1 MEEDRRTRR
10 RNSGGHP
17 LLRSKKREEEQVGY
31 YNHGF
36 SPSQIHSLAAICQTL
51 LPPSDQQSF
60 DSFNVASS
68 TQPPFTDEV
77 AEMIVKNGRS
87 EAVKVLRIILMI
99 LSFRFGTLLLC
110 GSLCLDKSWPFVLK
124 FSELP
129 LDRREEILRKW
140 SRKSGFLLPFRIT
153 FFLSKFYTLFYFFSQ
168 TDENQKNPALE
179 AIGYSLDTADASSNK
194 KTEADEKRRP
204 LQRGIVET
212 MHESDITITQ
222 TLTEKGV
229 YVAKDDGENVHRI
242 RCDAVVVGS
251 GSGGG
256 VAAANLAKA
265 GLKVLVL
272 EKGNY
277 FAAQDYSGLEGPSM
291 LELYEKG
298 GFLTSV
304 DGKFMILAGSAVGG
318 GTAINWSA
326 SIRTPDH
333 VLQEWSEESKI
344 KFFGSQEYKTAMDEV
359 TTRIGVTDKCVK
371 DGFQNQVLRKGCER
385 LGLQV
390 ESVPRNSH
398 EDHYCGLCGYGC
410 RAGDKNGTDQT
421 WLVDAVENGA
431 VILTGIKAERFILV
445 DNTDSSSNE
454 RQKRCVGVIA
464 SSVGGKIGKKFM
476 IEARVTV
483 SSAGSLLTPPLMLS
497 SGLKNQNIG
506 RNLTLH
512 PVLMTW
518 GYFPEK
524 DSEFSGKMYEG
535 GIITSLHHMNDAES
549 GCKAILENPLI
560 GPASYAGLSPWVS
573 GADLKERMM
582 KYARTAHLFALVRD
596 IGSGE
601 VMKENEI
608 TYRTT
613 KKDRENL
620 RAGLRQAL
628 RVLIAAGAAEVG
640 TYRSD
645 GQRIKCEGTSREAI
659 EEFLDEVD
667 AVGGVSTKGEYWTT
681 YFSAHQMS
689 SCRMGATAEEGA
701 LDENGESFEAEGLF
715 VCDGSVLPSA
725 VGVNPMITIQSTAYC
740 ISTRIVDSLQSKD
753 KV

>member
-1 MEEDRRTRR
+1 MEEDGR
-10 RNSGGHP
+10 RNRGHA
-17 LLRSKKREEEQVGY
+17 LLRSKKREEEEG

-36 SPSQIHSLAAICQTL
+36 SPSQIQSLAVICQTL
-51 LPPSDQQSF
+51 LPPSPKQSF
-60 DSFNVASS
+60 DSFNVVSS

-87 EAVKVLRIILMI
+87 EAVKVLRIILMV

-110 GSLCLDKSWPFVLK
+110 GSLCFDKSWPFVLK

-140 SRKSGFLLPFRIT
+140 SRQSGYLLPFRIT
-153 FFLSKFYTLFYFFSQ
+153 FFLAKFYTLFYFFSH
-168 TDENQKNPALE
+168 TDENMKNPALE
-179 AIGYSLDTADASSNK
+179 AIGFCLDPKDSSISNK
-194 KTEADEKRRP
+194 KSEADEKRRP
-204 LQRGIVET
+204 LESGIIET
-212 MHESDITITQ
+212 LHESDITITQ
-222 TLTEKGV
+222 SLIEKGV
-229 YVAKDDGENVHRI
+229 HAARDDDENVHRI
-242 RCDAVVVGS
+242 RCDVVVVGS

-277 FAAQDYSGLEGPSM
+277 FTAQDYSGLEGPSM

-298 GFLTSV
+298 GFLTTV
-304 DGKFMILAGSAVGG
+304 DGKFMVLAGSAVGG

-333 VLQEWSEESKI
+333 VLQEWSEGSKI
-344 KFFGSQEYKTAMDEV
+344 KFFGSQEYKTAMDQV
-359 TTRIGVTDKCVK
+359 TTRIGVTEKCVK

-390 ESVPRNSH
+390 ESVPRNSS

-410 RAGDKNGTDQT
+410 RAGHKNGTDRT

-445 DNTDSSSNE
+445 DNTSSSKE

-464 SSVGGKIGKKFM
+464 SSVGGKIGKKFI

-506 RNLTLH
+506 RNLRLH

-535 GIITSLHHMNDAES
+535 GIITSLHYMNDAES

-582 KYARTAHLFALVRD
+582 KYGRTAHLFALVRD

-601 VMKENEI
+601 VMKENEV

-628 RVLIAAGAAEVG
+628 RVLIAAGAVEVG

-645 GQRIKCEGTSREAI
+645 GQRMKCEGTTRESI

-667 AVGGVSTKGEYWTT
+667 VVGGVSTKGEYWTS

-689 SCRMGATAEEGA
+689 SCRMGATEEEGA
-701 LDENGESFEAEGLF
+701 LDENGESWEAEGLF

-740 ISTRIVDSLQSKD
+740 IATRIVNSLAKQR

>member
-1 MEEDRRTRR
+1 M
-10 RNSGGHP
+10 
-17 LLRSKKREEEQVGY
+17 
-31 YNHGF
+31 
-36 SPSQIHSLAAICQTL
+36 
-51 LPPSDQQSF
+51 
-60 DSFNVASS
+60 
-68 TQPPFTDEV
+68 
-77 AEMIVKNGRS
+77 
-87 EAVKVLRIILMI
+87 
-99 LSFRFGTLLLC
+99 
-110 GSLCLDKSWPFVLK
+110 FVC
-124 FSELP
+124 
-129 LDRREEILRKW
+129 
-140 SRKSGFLLPFRIT
+140 
-153 FFLSKFYTLFYFFSQ
+153 SQ
-168 TDENQKNPALE
+168 TDENLKNPALE
-179 AIGYSLDTADASSNK
+179 AIGYCLDTTEANASSNK
-194 KTEADEKRRP
+194 KSEADEKRRP
-204 LQRGIVET
+204 LDAGIIET

-222 TLTEKGV
+222 SLIEKGV
-229 YVAKDDGENVHRI
+229 HVARDDDDGVHRI
-242 RCDAVVVGS
+242 RCDAVIVGS

-298 GFLTSV
+298 GLLTTV
-304 DGKFMILAGSAVGG
+304 DGKFMVLAGSAVGG
-318 GTAINWSA
+318 GTAVNWSA

-333 VLQEWSEESKI
+333 VLQEWSEGSKI
-344 KFFGSQEYKTAMDEV
+344 KFFGSQEYQSAMDEV
-359 TTRIGVTDKCVK
+359 TTRIGVTERCVQ

-385 LGLQV
+385 LGLKV
-390 ESVPRNSH
+390 ESVPRNSP

-410 RAGDKNGTDQT
+410 RVGDKNGTDRT

-445 DNTDSSSNE
+445 DNTSSSNE
-454 RQKRCVGVIA
+454 RKKRCVGVIA

-506 RNLTLH
+506 RNLRLH

-518 GYFPEK
+518 GYFQEK

-535 GIITSLHHMNDAES
+535 GIITSVHHMNDAES
-549 GCKAILENPLI
+549 GCRAILENPLI

-582 KYARTAHLFALVRD
+582 KYGRTAHLFALVRD

-601 VMKENEI
+601 VLKESEV

-613 KKDRENL
+613 KKDKENL

-628 RVLIAAGAAEVG
+628 RVLVAAGAVEVG
-640 TYRSD
+640 TYRYAT
-645 GQRIKCEGTSREAI
+645 KPET
-659 EEFLDEVD
+659 EFKYKL
-667 AVGGVSTKGEYWTT
+667 K
-681 YFSAHQMS
+681 F
-689 SCRMGATAEEGA
+689 
-701 LDENGESFEAEGLF
+701 
-715 VCDGSVLPSA
+715 
-725 VGVNPMITIQSTAYC
+725 ITLLI
-740 ISTRIVDSLQSKD
+740 
-753 KV
+753 